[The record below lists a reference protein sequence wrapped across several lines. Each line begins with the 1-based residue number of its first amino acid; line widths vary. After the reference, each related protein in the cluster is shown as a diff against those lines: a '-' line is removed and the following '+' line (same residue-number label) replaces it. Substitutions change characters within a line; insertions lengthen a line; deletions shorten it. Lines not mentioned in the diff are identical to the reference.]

1 MPGDD
6 GVRHRLRAVDRGFA
20 TAAPKVL
27 VFDAAVDA
35 ARDRVFAAIVDDL
48 GTWRAWFPGITG
60 GSYAS
65 ADERGVGATR
75 LLGLA
80 GTRVRE
86 TILVREEP
94 RRWMYR
100 VDAAPVPIARAMV
113 ETWLFDE
120 LPYGTHVRWT
130 VAIDPTALFYL
141 LVPFPQVTIGALWRR
156 AMRNL
161 GARLQVAP

>member
-1 MPGDD
+1 
-6 GVRHRLRAVDRGFA
+6 VRHRLRAVDRGFA
-20 TAAPKVL
+20 TSAPKVF

-35 ARDRVFAAIVDDL
+35 ARDRVFTAIVDDV
-48 GTWRAWFPGITG
+48 GTWGAWFPGPVG

-65 ADERGVGATR
+65 AGEHGVGATR
-75 LLGLA
+75 LLSLA

-86 TILVREEP
+86 TVLVREEP

-100 VDAAPVPIARAMV
+100 VDAASLPIARAMA

-141 LVPFPQVTIGALWRR
+141 LVPCPRVTLGAVWRR

-161 GARLQVAP
+161 GAHLR

>member
-1 MPGDD
+1 VDSGFTSSAP
-6 GVRHRLRAVDRGFA
+6 RLY
-20 TAAPKVL
+20 

-35 ARDRVFAAIVDDL
+35 ARDSVFAAIVDEV
-48 GTWRAWFPGITG
+48 GTWPAWFPGVTG

-65 ADERGVGATR
+65 ADERGAGASR

-86 TILVREEP
+86 TVLIREEP
-94 RRWMYR
+94 HRWMYR
-100 VDAAPVPIARAMV
+100 VDAAPVPIAHAMV
-113 ETWLFDE
+113 EAWLFDE

-130 VAIDPTALFYL
+130 AAVEPTALFDV

-161 GARLQVAP
+161 GARLQIAP